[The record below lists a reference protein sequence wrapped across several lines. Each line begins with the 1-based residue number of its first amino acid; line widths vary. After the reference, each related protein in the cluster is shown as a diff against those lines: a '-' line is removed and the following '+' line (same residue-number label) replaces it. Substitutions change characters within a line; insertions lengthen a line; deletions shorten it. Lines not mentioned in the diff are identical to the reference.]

1 MWLLVVSSC
10 LTANS
15 RESEYKMWTSLLER
29 YNEILSV
36 SDHCDAYFLGCCC
49 VDIFFLLNT
58 FISTSYLL
66 FTLIKF
72 GLWKQG
78 GIVWCDCLYSIPPL
92 EMSLFLSF
100 CSFHCFSDFWEHVK
114 RLMMAILPSVRWY
127 LIVVPYVPL
136 AEHVKRFSFK
146 NSVRGPVDFI
156 GSPDWPQEILMW
168 FITKI
173 RKKCWIKGT
182 ILFLIFLR

>member
-1 MWLLVVSSC
+1 MW
-10 LTANS
+10 
-15 RESEYKMWTSLLER
+15 KSLLER

-58 FISTSYLL
+58 FISTRYLL

-72 GLWKQG
+72 GLCKQG
-78 GIVWCDCLYSIPPL
+78 GIVWYDCLYSIPPL

-127 LIVVPYVPL
+127 LIVVPHVPL

-146 NSVRGPVDFI
+146 NSVRGPVVFT
-156 GSPDWPQEILMW
+156 GSPAWPQEILMR

-173 RKKCWIKGT
+173 RKNVELKVQFYFWS
-182 ILFLIFLR
+182 F